1 MRLRRTATLC
11 GIGRPGR
18 DLYCR
23 SGAEPATT
31 RSGTTWVVCKRAQS
45 GQIWADNRDV
55 VTPHSAVQIGG
66 SERGYHGA
74 VVALAALRTR
84 LPLTMREEWPLQRKA
99 VPVAPL
105 GLPALSFKIG
115 TWP

>member
-11 GIGRPGR
+11 GIGSPGR

-45 GQIWADNRDV
+45 GQIWADNRVV

-66 SERGYHGA
+66 TVR
-74 VVALAALRTR
+74 LLRSR
-84 LPLTMREEWPLQRKA
+84 LCH
-99 VPVAPL
+99 AP
-105 GLPALSFKIG
+105 
-115 TWP
+115 